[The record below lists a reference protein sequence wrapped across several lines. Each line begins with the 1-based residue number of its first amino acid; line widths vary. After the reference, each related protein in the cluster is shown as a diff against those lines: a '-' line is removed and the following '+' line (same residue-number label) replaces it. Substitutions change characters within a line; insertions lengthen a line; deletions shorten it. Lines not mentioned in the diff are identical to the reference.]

1 MKKTLTAF
9 MLLFMI
15 FLTACQ
21 GENYGVIKNFYI
33 EDSVMHWTEIRS
45 ARYYKL
51 SFYTDDS
58 FTNVLMEDIA
68 YTNEWDGLTI
78 IDDGTPINLIIEAY
92 KSEVDSSFSDQIS
105 FIVDKE
111 YPNPYCYIESFNP
124 ISVVWDSL
132 EDLDGFRNYTINYN
146 DIPISS
152 GDNSISVQDDSVLLA
167 FNVTAN
173 FDDGTTSKTS
183 PTVYVYSGLPIT
195 VINVAYD
202 LDSNDDLEIDFQ
214 NYADI
219 LAITNHYTLLK
230 DYYDSPSDVY
240 WVETETIVIN
250 QFFIQANYSD
260 MIQTSNTKDFVVI
273 TDTIV
278 YYINITA

>member
-1 MKKTLTAF
+1 
-9 MLLFMI
+9 MLLCMV

-33 EDSVMHWTEIRS
+33 EDSVMHWSEIRS

-51 SFYTDDS
+51 SFYSDDS
-58 FTNVLMEDIA
+58 FSNVLMEDIA

-78 IDDGTPINLIIEAY
+78 LDDGTPLNLIIEAV
-92 KSEVDSSFSDQIS
+92 KSEEDSSFSEHIS
-105 FIVDKE
+105 FVVDKA
-111 YPNPYCYIESFNP
+111 YPNPYCYIESFDP
-124 ISVVWDSL
+124 IEVVWDSL
-132 EDLDGFRNYTINYN
+132 EDIEGFRNYSVNYN

-152 GDNSISVQDDSVLLA
+152 GDNTISVQDDSALLA

-173 FDDGTTSKTS
+173 FDDGETSKTS

-195 VINVAYD
+195 VLNVAFD
-202 LDSNDDLEIDFQ
+202 LDSNHDLEIDFQ

-219 LAITNHYTLLK
+219 IAIANNYTMLK
-230 DYYDSPSDVY
+230 NYYDSPSDVY
-240 WVETETIVIN
+240 WVESETIVIN
-250 QFFIQANYSD
+250 QFFILANYND
-260 MIQTSNTKDFVVI
+260 MIKTSNTKDLVVI